1 MIVIP
6 LNINSTEIGSSLLKQ
21 YYDTLHLIQQYVFP
35 TLDNDKS
42 YIVNKIHYILP
53 QKAEIICIQ
62 GSAFFSKLSNG
73 KKKKKLGGKFLFKYF
88 WYNQQENIL
97 APKTPQHNTAL
108 KKKKNEA
115 LLSISSFS
123 SQQPDFIK
131 NTKHFNT
138 IILISD
144 NFLFLS

>member
-73 KKKKKLGGKFLFKYF
+73 KKKKLGGKFLFKYF

-138 IILISD
+138 IILTSD

>member
-73 KKKKKLGGKFLFKYF
+73 KKKKLGGKFLFKYF